1 MKPEEAFPAALSSLD
16 HATRSS
22 SIQNRE
28 GFWRDVLLR
37 RMLAVGDL
45 GAALSVAVSIALF
58 DSQLEMAFWAAA
70 LAPVWLVLAKLSG
83 LYDGDQRSL
92 RHLTVDELP
101 ALSLWALTGVAT
113 TALVLL
119 VAPVD
124 SMSAGQAVRSWLIAG
139 SAAFV
144 LRGTGRW
151 LWRRI
156 TPPQRT
162 AIVGPKPLAETT
174 RRKLELFPDI
184 HAEVVRE
191 QQRLTVADL
200 RPGAAWL
207 RDLDRVIVSADT
219 LDDSLV
225 GHLVAACRREL
236 VKLSVI
242 PPVRGLFGTA
252 VQLDRVADLPLIEY
266 NTWHPSRSTLFL
278 KRVMD
283 VGVALP
289 ALLLLAPLAALIALA
304 IRLDGPGPVLFSQ
317 ARATIGG
324 RPFRMYK
331 FRTMVANA
339 EELLGELV
347 SFEELRDPVFKLR
360 EDPRVTR
367 AGRVLRRFSLDEVP
381 QFWNV
386 LRGDMSLVGP
396 RPEQIELVER
406 YVPDDRFR
414 LSVKPGLTGPMQVY
428 GRGHLTFDERLAVE
442 REYIENISLRR
453 DLRIIVLTIS
463 AIVTGRGAF

>member
-1 MKPEEAFPAALSSLD
+1 
-16 HATRSS
+16 
-22 SIQNRE
+22 
-28 GFWRDVLLR
+28 
-37 RMLAVGDL
+37 MLAVADL
-45 GAALSVAVSIALF
+45 TAPVAVALSIALLDDRF
-58 DSQLEMAFWAAA
+58 EAAFWVAAI
-70 LAPVWLVLAKLSG
+70 APAWLLLAKLNG

-101 ALSLWALTGVAT
+101 ALSLWALAGVAT
-113 TALVLL
+113 TAFVLL
-119 VAPVD
+119 VSPAD
-124 SMSAGQAVRSWLIAG
+124 SLDAGVAVRSWLFAVG
-139 SAAFV
+139 AAFV
-144 LRGTGRW
+144 LRTGARW

-162 AIVGPKPLAETT
+162 AIVAPPDLVAMA

-191 QQRLTVADL
+191 ASQLSVADL
-200 RPGAAWL
+200 EPGRTLTGIDRLIVAA
-207 RDLDRVIVSADT
+207 DA

-225 GHLVAACRREL
+225 GHLVAACRRDL
-236 VKLSVI
+236 VKLSII

-252 VQLDRVADLPLIEY
+252 VQLNHVADLPLVEY
-266 NTWHPSRSTLFL
+266 NTWHVPRSTLFM
-278 KRVMD
+278 KRIVD
-283 VGVALP
+283 VGLALP
-289 ALLLLAPLAALIALA
+289 ALVLLSPLMALIALA
-304 IRLDGPGPVLFSQ
+304 IWLDSPGPVLFSQ
-317 ARATIGG
+317 VRATTGG
-324 RPFRMYK
+324 RPFRMLK

-339 EELLGELV
+339 EELLDELV
-347 SFEELRDPVFKLR
+347 SFDELREPVFKLR

-367 AGRVLRRFSLDEVP
+367 VGRVLRRLSLDELP

-406 YVPDDRFR
+406 YGPDDRFR

-428 GRGHLTFDERLAVE
+428 GRGHLTFEERLAVE
-442 REYIENISLRR
+442 REYIETISLRR
-453 DLRIIVLTIS
+453 DLRILALTLS